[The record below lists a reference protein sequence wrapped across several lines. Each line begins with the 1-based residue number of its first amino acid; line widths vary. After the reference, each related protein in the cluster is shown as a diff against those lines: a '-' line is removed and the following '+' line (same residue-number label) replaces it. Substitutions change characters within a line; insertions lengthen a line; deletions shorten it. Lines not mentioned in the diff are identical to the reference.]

1 VLETAA
7 MCAYLRRLLLVAA
20 VAAAAGCNKGP
31 EARHGSPVLLGVF
44 WQSMG
49 GRALIWSRDA
59 DAAIAAA
66 VPAAGVEIDFVF
78 DRRLDG
84 ERIEDSDGGVPVS
97 KPNPPITV
105 GWADAATIM
114 SDPPFAASVF
124 YNSIGAFGPDTSY
137 VLVRPQLVGFP
148 SATTINF
155 TLDPAGLTSAYG
167 EPMDGPTE
175 ISVATAPLSIVS
187 LPTGART
194 APTGF
199 LAPVS
204 FSTRVDVAARAALL
218 TPFVHVATA
227 GAPLGFALI
236 ADPGDRM
243 LLYVAPAACDGKW
256 PAGVLVEMT
265 FDAGFP
271 DAFGRPLPTA
281 VTGNFMTS
289 TTGATTDAGCD

>member
-1 VLETAA
+1 
-7 MCAYLRRLLLVAA
+7 MCVFLRHLLVVAA
-20 VAAAAGCNKGP
+20 VAAAAGCSKQP
-31 EARHGSPVLLGVF
+31 EARRGSPVLLDVF

-59 DAAIAAA
+59 DAAIAPS
-66 VPAAGVEIDFVF
+66 VPAAAIEIDFVF

-97 KPNPPITV
+97 KPNPPVTV
-105 GWADAATIM
+105 GWADAATVM

-124 YNSIGAFGPDTSY
+124 YNSIGAFGPNTSY

-148 SATTINF
+148 SQTTINF
-155 TLDPAGLTSAYG
+155 TLDPGGLTSAYG

-218 TPFVHVATA
+218 APFVHVAAA
-227 GAPLGFALI
+227 GTPLGFTLV

-256 PAGVLVEMT
+256 PAGVLVDMT

-289 TTGATTDAGCD
+289 TTGAATDAGCD

>member
-1 VLETAA
+1 MYAF
-7 MCAYLRRLLLVAA
+7 LRRFVVVAA
-20 VAAAAGCNKGP
+20 VAAAASCSKGP
-31 EARHGSPVLLGVF
+31 EAPRGSPVLREAF
-44 WQSMG
+44 WQLMG

-59 DAAIAAA
+59 DAAVAPA
-66 VPAAGVEIDFVF
+66 VPAAAIEIDFVF

-97 KPNPPITV
+97 KPNPPVTV
-105 GWADAATIM
+105 SWADAATVM
-114 SDPPFAASVF
+114 SAPPFAASVF
-124 YNSIGAFGPDTSY
+124 YNSLGDFGPHTSY

-148 SATTINF
+148 SATTITF
-155 TLDPAGLTSAYG
+155 TLDPAGLTNAYG

-175 ISVATAPLSIVS
+175 ISVATEPLSIVS
-187 LPTGART
+187 LPTDART

-204 FSTRVDVAARAALL
+204 FSTRVDVADRAAVLA
-218 TPFVHVATA
+218 PFVHVAAA
-227 GAPLGFALI
+227 GAPLGFTLV
-236 ADPGDRM
+236 ADPGDRK
-243 LLYVAPAACDGKW
+243 LVYVAPAACDGKW

-281 VTGNFMTS
+281 VAGNFMVS
-289 TTGATTDAGCD
+289 TTGAVTDAGCD